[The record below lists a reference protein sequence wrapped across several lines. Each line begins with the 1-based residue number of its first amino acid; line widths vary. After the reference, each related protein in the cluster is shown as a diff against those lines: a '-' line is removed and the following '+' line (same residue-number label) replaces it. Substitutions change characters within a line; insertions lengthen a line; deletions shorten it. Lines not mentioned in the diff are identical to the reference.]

1 MSDKAKRILCRITNS
16 VVIAGVIILLI
27 GLYYSIIKAGIPYQ
41 KFVNRSDVRGGST
54 LGAILSSV
62 LPVRTVDVGA
72 PILAMHSAVETM
84 AAADMEALAG
94 LVAAYFEV

>member
-1 MSDKAKRILCRITNS
+1 MEQICH
-16 VVIAGVIILLI
+16 
-27 GLYYSIIKAGIPYQ
+27 KAGIPYQ

-62 LPVRTVDVGA
+62 LPVRAVDVGA
-72 PILAMHSAVETM
+72 PILAMHSAVKTM

-94 LVAAYFEV
+94 LVATYFEV